1 MTQTDW
7 SRRRQARE
15 VGWLFLSREWRF
27 CRERWSK
34 QEISYSFNNNKKDLS
49 LNQKYNNSY
58 SLSLVQVPNTQRAT
72 KFNTC
77 SHDIHVNNYKKLGHK
92 DVDRNGFSKRI
103 EAGETRKFS
112 FNLCIDCVSDWISM
126 WSNSMLLSSPKLC
139 WSYSLKNQIVLTS
152 MPRHQRLYTIK
163 MNSSAA
169 AKEVRQVTKR
179 QTDKIGSFNCRTDL
193 LLVLRDFKLLISR
206 SLSLCVLSLLTAA
219 NMCEQLSPLH
229 SDLKKVYFLTS
240 RWNDFI
246 DLVLVFL

>member
-7 SRRRQARE
+7 SRRRRARE
-15 VGWLFLSREWRF
+15 VKWLKKFLSREWRF

-169 AKEVRQVTKR
+169 AKEVRQTK
-179 QTDKIGSFNCRTDL
+179 SDL
-193 LLVLRDFKLLISR
+193 LTVELICCWYWETSNCWYR
-206 SLSLCVLSLLTAA
+206 ALSLSLSLCVLSLLTAA